1 MDVFVRSP
9 GPYMT
14 EQNSSSFWDRALSNL
29 RGMWGKI
36 ASGAEDV
43 FAQKT
48 NWSPDLDDQD
58 QERLIEQM
66 RACLEARG
74 GEVSARGRAA
84 ALGHAYLALNENGRK
99 RFLRVLADTFDIDR
113 RQVDEAVVALQ
124 AAKDPAKRRSA
135 EAKLRR
141 ALVAPRVRLVTQF
154 NALPEGVKFLV
165 DLRNELLDW
174 SNGDPSLSDLE
185 SDLKSLLGTWFDVGF
200 LELRQI
206 IWSAPASLLEKLFEY
221 EKVQEIQSWD
231 DLKNRL
237 AADRRCFAFFHP
249 RMPDEPLIFVWVA
262 LVRGMATNVQ
272 VLLDEDAPQDDPAF
286 ADTAIFYS
294 ISNAQEGL
302 RGINFGNFL
311 IKRVL
316 DRLSSEMKGLK
327 TFATLSPIPGFM
339 GWMKKGMTAD
349 DVFETV
355 PEAERKAL
363 TALSGIE
370 APDGALKA
378 LLAKPNWHQDAQ
390 IAETLKMPL
399 MRLVAHYLIDEK
411 RPGGTAWDSV
421 AHFHLN
427 NGARIEQLNWL
438 ANTSPRGF
446 EESAAIMLNYRYEP
460 DQIEANHE
468 FYRGGH
474 AVMASPKVRELL
486 INKQR
491 TNGGRAAG
499 RPGQPPAQ
507 PAN

>member
-1 MDVFVRSP
+1 MNI
-9 GPYMT
+9 
-14 EQNSSSFWDRALSNL
+14 QKSSGFWDRAFANL

-36 ASGAEDV
+36 ASGTEDV
-43 FAQKT
+43 FSSKT
-48 NWSPDLDDQD
+48 AWSPDLDERD

-84 ALGHAYLALNENGRK
+84 ALGHAYLALNETGRK
-99 RFLRVLADTFDIDR
+99 RFLKVIADTFDIER
-113 RQVDEAVVALQ
+113 RQVDEAVIALQ
-124 AAKDPAKRRSA
+124 GARDPDKRRAA

-141 ALVAPRVRLVTQF
+141 SLMAPRVKLLTQF

-165 DLRNELLDW
+165 DLRNELIDW
-174 SNGDPSLSDLE
+174 SKGDPSLSDLE
-185 SDLKSLLGTWFDVGF
+185 ADLKSLLGTWFDVGF

-206 IWSAPASLLEKLFEY
+206 TWSAPASLLEKLFEY
-221 EKVQEIQSWD
+221 EKVQEIRSWD

-237 AADRRCFAFFHP
+237 ASDRRCFAFFHP

-272 VLLDEDAPQDDPAF
+272 VLLDENAPLEDADL

-316 DRLSSEMKGLK
+316 DRLSAELKGLK
-327 TFATLSPIPGFM
+327 AFATLSPIPGFM
-339 GWMKKGMTAD
+339 DWVKKGLTAD
-349 DVFETV
+349 LMVELV

-363 TALSGIE
+363 MALAGLE
-370 APDGALKA
+370 APDAALKA
-378 LLAKPNWHQDAQ
+378 LLAKPDWHKSPQV
-390 IAETLKMPL
+390 AEALKLPVL
-399 MRLVAHYLIDEK
+399 RLVALYLIDEK
-411 RPGGTAWDSV
+411 RPTGTARDSV

-446 EESAAIMLNYRYEP
+446 EESAGVMLNYQYEP
-460 DQIEANHE
+460 EQIDANHE
-468 FYRGGH
+468 FYRGGQ

-486 INKQR
+486 VNKQR
-491 TNGGRAAG
+491 TNGGRAGA
-499 RPGQPPAQ
+499 RDRQA
-507 PAN
+507 AN

>member
-1 MDVFVRSP
+1 MNIQKP
-9 GPYMT
+9 
-14 EQNSSSFWDRALSNL
+14 SSFWDRAFANL

-36 ASGAEDV
+36 ASGSEGGFNSKA
-43 FAQKT
+43 A
-48 NWSPDLDDQD
+48 WSPDLDEKD

-84 ALGHAYLALNENGRK
+84 ALGHAYLALNELGRK

-113 RQVDEAVVALQ
+113 RQVDEAVAALC
-124 AAKDPAKRRSA
+124 AVSDPVERRKA
-135 EAKLRR
+135 EGWLRR
-141 ALVAPRVRLVTQF
+141 TLIASRVKLLTQF

-174 SNGDPSLSDLE
+174 SNGDPSLADLE
-185 SDLKSLLGTWFDVGF
+185 ADLKALLGTWFDVGF
-200 LELRQI
+200 LEMRQI
-206 IWSAPASLLEKLFEY
+206 TWSAPASLLEKLFEY

-262 LVRGMATNVQ
+262 LVQGMATNVQ
-272 VLLDEDAPQDDPAF
+272 VLLDEDAPQGDANM

-316 DRLSSEMKGLK
+316 DRLSADLKGLK
-327 TFATLSPIPGFM
+327 TFATLSPIPDFM
-339 GWMKKGMTAD
+339 SWLNKGLTTELM
-349 DVFETV
+349 VEIV
-355 PEAERKAL
+355 PETERTILMGLA
-363 TALSGIE
+363 ANNQ
-370 APDGALKA
+370 PDSALKA
-378 LLAKPNWHQDAQ
+378 LLAMPAWHSDEQ
-390 IAETLKMPL
+390 IASALKMPVL
-399 MRLVAHYLIDEK
+399 RLVAHYLIDEK
-411 RPGGTAWDSV
+411 RSSGTARDSV

-446 EESAAIMLNYRYEP
+446 VESAGVMLNYCYEP
-460 DQIEANHE
+460 EQIEANHE
-468 FYRGGH
+468 FYRGNQ
-474 AVMASPKVRELL
+474 AVIAAPKVRELL
-486 INKQR
+486 NNKQR
-491 TNGGRAAG
+491 PNGAAANGRARQA
-499 RPGQPPAQ
+499 
-507 PAN
+507 AN

>member
-1 MDVFVRSP
+1 MNLLVRSP

-14 EQNSSSFWDRALSNL
+14 EQKPSSFWDRALSNL
-29 RGMWGKI
+29 RGIWGKI
-36 ASGAEDV
+36 ASGTEDV
-43 FAQKT
+43 FAQRT
-48 NWSPDLDDQD
+48 NWSPDLDDRD

-74 GEVSARGRAA
+74 GEVSARARAA
-84 ALGHAYLALNENGRK
+84 ALGHAYLAFNETGRK
-99 RFLRVLADTFDIDR
+99 RFLRVLADSFDIDR

-124 AAKDPAKRRSA
+124 AAVEPAKRRAA

-141 ALVAPRVRLVTQF
+141 ALLASRVKLLTQF

-174 SNGDPSLSDLE
+174 SSNEPSLADLE
-185 SDLKSLLGTWFDVGF
+185 GDLKSLLGTWFDVGF

-206 IWSAPASLLEKLFEY
+206 TWSAPASLLEKLFEY
-221 EKVQEIQSWD
+221 EKVQEIRSWV

-272 VLLDEDAPQDDPAF
+272 VLLDENAPQDDPIF

-316 DRLSSEMKGLK
+316 DRLSAELKGLK

-339 GWMKKGMTAD
+339 SWVKKGLTAD
-349 DVFETV
+349 DMFEIV
-355 PEAERKAL
+355 PEAERNAL
-363 TALSGIE
+363 TALAGVGAPE
-370 APDGALKA
+370 AALKA
-378 LLAKPNWHQDAQ
+378 LLATPNWHM
-390 IAETLKMPL
+390 ETAVADVLKTPVL
-399 MRLVAHYLIDEK
+399 RLVAHYLIDEK
-411 RPGGTAWDSV
+411 RSGGTARDSV

-438 ANTSPRGF
+438 ANTSPRGL
-446 EESAAIMLNYRYEP
+446 EESAGVMLNYCYEP
-460 DQIEANHE
+460 EQIEANHE

-486 INKQR
+486 VNKQR
-491 TNGGRAAG
+491 TNGGRA
-499 RPGQPPAQ
+499 PARQ
-507 PAN
+507 AHSTAQAAN